1 MVKEAIASFRSD
13 RQAMDPKDH
22 YMDGVIV
29 YGTPERVVDQLSELE
44 TTLPLDYLLL
54 SPLSEKTF
62 DLFTER
68 VLPELT

>member
-1 MVKEAIASFRSD
+1 MHLAPSAPTYAD
-13 RQAMDPKDH
+13 YDTH
-22 YMDGVIV
+22 NNYMDGVIV

-44 TTLPLDYLLL
+44 TTLSLDYLLL